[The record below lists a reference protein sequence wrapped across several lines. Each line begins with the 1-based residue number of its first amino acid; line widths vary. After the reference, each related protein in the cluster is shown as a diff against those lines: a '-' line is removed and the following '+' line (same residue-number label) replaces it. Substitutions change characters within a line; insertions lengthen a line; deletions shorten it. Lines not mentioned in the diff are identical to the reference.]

1 MICCID
7 QCLSDEMRALQLAFT
22 TLEERYIIL
31 QTDNA
36 DLVSRW
42 MDAKLQI
49 AEYMN
54 SENDLFRK
62 RKEEKLQ
69 QELKR
74 AADEFV
80 DVGPW

>member
-1 MICCID
+1 MN
-7 QCLSDEMRALQLAFT
+7 ALHLVYAA
-22 TLEERYIIL
+22 LEERHRIL